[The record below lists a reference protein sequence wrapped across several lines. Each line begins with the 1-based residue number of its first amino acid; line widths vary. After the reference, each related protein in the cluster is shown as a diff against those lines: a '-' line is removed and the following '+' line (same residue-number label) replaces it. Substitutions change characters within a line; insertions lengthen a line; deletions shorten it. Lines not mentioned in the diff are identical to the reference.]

1 MASLMYDHNREEA
14 LSAIASGTLKVVAVT
29 SDYSANA
36 STHVSINDVTNIL
49 RYSRDLSG
57 VTVTAGVLDA
67 DDLTLTAMTATAS
80 IHALIVYT
88 VAGSSASSTLHV
100 YLDTGTGI
108 PVAPNGGDIIV
119 SWAAASPNI
128 YKL

>member
-1 MASLMYDHNREEA
+1 MYDHHREEA
-14 LSAIASGTLKVVAVT
+14 LSAVASGTLKVVAVT
-29 SDYSANA
+29 SAYTFSAA
-36 STHVSINDVTNIL
+36 HTSINDVTNIL

-57 VTVTAGVLDA
+57 VTVTSGVLDA

-88 VAGSSASSTLHV
+88 VAASSASSTLHV

-108 PVAPNGGDIIV
+108 PVAPNGGDIII

>member
-1 MASLMYDHNREEA
+1 MASAMYTHHREEA
-14 LSAIASGTLKVVAVT
+14 LSAVASGTLKVVAVT
-29 SDYSANA
+29 SDYTFSAA
-36 STHVSINDVTNIL
+36 HTSINDVTNIL

-57 VTVTAGVLDA
+57 VVVTSGILDA

-80 IHALIVYT
+80 LHALIVYT
-88 VAGSSASSTLHV
+88 VAASSASSTLHV

-108 PVAPNGGDIIV
+108 PVVPNGGDIIV
-119 SWAAASPNI
+119 SWDSGANKI